1 MSKLIC
7 TYRFCIF
14 VRNQYDM
21 DTKLTLKLNQS
32 IIEKAKEY
40 AEFKGKSLSY
50 LVEEFFQELV
60 KEREASYNYAV
71 SELDEIR
78 SLVKGKIPK
87 GLDYKEEIKKVKL
100 EEKQNTHDNVL
111 VCNNGNIIKI

>member
-1 MSKLIC
+1 MKKQRKTESI
-7 TYRFCIF
+7 RP
-14 VRNQYDM
+14 
-21 DTKLTLKLNQS
+21 KLTLS
-32 IIEKAKEY
+32 IDSVIVEKAKEY

-100 EEKQNTHDNVL
+100 QKLERVK
-111 VCNNGNIIKI
+111 

>member
-1 MSKLIC
+1 MKKQRKTDSI
-7 TYRFCIF
+7 RP
-14 VRNQYDM
+14 
-21 DTKLTLKLNQS
+21 KLTLS
-32 IIEKAKEY
+32 IDSVIVEKAKEY
-40 AEFKGKSLSY
+40 AEYKGKSLSY
-50 LVEEFFQELV
+50 LVEEFFLELV

-100 EEKQNTHDNVL
+100 QKLERVK
-111 VCNNGNIIKI
+111 

>member
-1 MSKLIC
+1 MKKQRKAESI
-7 TYRFCIF
+7 RP
-14 VRNQYDM
+14 
-21 DTKLTLKLNQS
+21 KLTLS
-32 IIEKAKEY
+32 IDSAIVEKAKKY
-40 AEFKGKSLSY
+40 AEYKGKSLSY

-87 GLDYKEEIKKVKL
+87 GLNYKEEIKKIKLQKL
-100 EEKQNTHDNVL
+100 ERVK
-111 VCNNGNIIKI
+111 

>member
-1 MSKLIC
+1 MKKQRKTESI
-7 TYRFCIF
+7 RP
-14 VRNQYDM
+14 
-21 DTKLTLKLNQS
+21 KLTLS
-32 IIEKAKEY
+32 IDSVIVEKAKEY

-87 GLDYKEEIKKVKL
+87 GLDYKEEIKKIKLRKL
-100 EEKQNTHDNVL
+100 ESAK
-111 VCNNGNIIKI
+111 

>member
-1 MSKLIC
+1 MKKQRKSESI
-7 TYRFCIF
+7 RP
-14 VRNQYDM
+14 
-21 DTKLTLKLNQS
+21 KLTLS
-32 IIEKAKEY
+32 IDSVIVEKAKEY

-87 GLDYKEEIKKVKL
+87 GLDYKEEIKKIKLQKL
-100 EEKQNTHDNVL
+100 ERVK
-111 VCNNGNIIKI
+111 

>member
-1 MSKLIC
+1 MKKQRKTESI
-7 TYRFCIF
+7 RP
-14 VRNQYDM
+14 
-21 DTKLTLKLNQS
+21 KLTLS
-32 IIEKAKEY
+32 IDSVIIEKAKEY
-40 AEFKGKSLSY
+40 AEYKGKSLSY

-87 GLDYKEEIKKVKL
+87 GLDYKEEIKKIKLQKL
-100 EEKQNTHDNVL
+100 ERVK
-111 VCNNGNIIKI
+111 

>member
-1 MSKLIC
+1 MKKQRKTESI
-7 TYRFCIF
+7 RP
-14 VRNQYDM
+14 
-21 DTKLTLKLNQS
+21 KLTLS
-32 IIEKAKEY
+32 IDSVIVEKAKEY

-87 GLDYKEEIKKVKL
+87 GLDYKEEIKKIKLQKL
-100 EEKQNTHDNVL
+100 ERVK
-111 VCNNGNIIKI
+111 

>member
-1 MSKLIC
+1 VKKQRKTESI
-7 TYRFCIF
+7 RP
-14 VRNQYDM
+14 
-21 DTKLTLKLNQS
+21 KLTLS
-32 IIEKAKEY
+32 IDSVIVEKAKEY

-78 SLVKGKIPK
+78 SF
-87 GLDYKEEIKKVKL
+87 
-100 EEKQNTHDNVL
+100 
-111 VCNNGNIIKI
+111 

>member
-1 MSKLIC
+1 MKKQRKTESI
-7 TYRFCIF
+7 RP
-14 VRNQYDM
+14 
-21 DTKLTLKLNQS
+21 KLTLS
-32 IIEKAKEY
+32 IDSAIVEKAKEY
-40 AEFKGKSLSY
+40 AEYKGKSLSY

-87 GLDYKEEIKKVKL
+87 GLDYKEEIKKIKLQKL
-100 EEKQNTHDNVL
+100 ERVK
-111 VCNNGNIIKI
+111 

>member
-1 MSKLIC
+1 MKKQRKTESI
-7 TYRFCIF
+7 RP
-14 VRNQYDM
+14 
-21 DTKLTLKLNQS
+21 KLTLS
-32 IIEKAKEY
+32 IDSVIVEKAKEY
-40 AEFKGKSLSY
+40 AEYKGKSLSY

-87 GLDYKEEIKKVKL
+87 GLDYKEEIKKIKSQKL
-100 EEKQNTHDNVL
+100 ER
-111 VCNNGNIIKI
+111 IK

>member
-1 MSKLIC
+1 MKKQRKTESI
-7 TYRFCIF
+7 RP
-14 VRNQYDM
+14 
-21 DTKLTLKLNQS
+21 KLTLS
-32 IIEKAKEY
+32 IDSVIVEKAKEY

-87 GLDYKEEIKKVKL
+87 GLDYMEEIKKIKLQKL
-100 EEKQNTHDNVL
+100 ERVK
-111 VCNNGNIIKI
+111 

>member
-1 MSKLIC
+1 MKKQRKTESI
-7 TYRFCIF
+7 RP
-14 VRNQYDM
+14 
-21 DTKLTLKLNQS
+21 KLTLS
-32 IIEKAKEY
+32 IDSVIVEKAKEY

-87 GLDYKEEIKKVKL
+87 GHDYKEEKKKIKLQKL
-100 EEKQNTHDNVL
+100 ERVK
-111 VCNNGNIIKI
+111 

>member
-1 MSKLIC
+1 MKKQRKTESI
-7 TYRFCIF
+7 RP
-14 VRNQYDM
+14 
-21 DTKLTLKLNQS
+21 KLTLS
-32 IIEKAKEY
+32 IDSVIVEKAKEY

-87 GLDYKEEIKKVKL
+87 GLDYKEEIKKIKSQKL
-100 EEKQNTHDNVL
+100 ERVK
-111 VCNNGNIIKI
+111 

>member
-1 MSKLIC
+1 MKKQRKTESI
-7 TYRFCIF
+7 RP
-14 VRNQYDM
+14 
-21 DTKLTLKLNQS
+21 KLTLS
-32 IIEKAKEY
+32 IDSVIVEKAKEY

-87 GLDYKEEIKKVKL
+87 DLDYKEEIKKIRLQKIERVK
-100 EEKQNTHDNVL
+100 
-111 VCNNGNIIKI
+111 